1 MAGAKSKKLEEKV
14 ETVDLA
20 PMQKEIDS
28 LKSELSSLKKEM
40 VECKKCCSA
49 KQSSGGTSALAQQLV
64 DALKEMTGP
73 NTKGVR
79 NYVRSIFK

>member
-1 MAGAKSKKLEEKV
+1 MAAAKSKKEEVV
-14 ETVDLA
+14 EVDLA
-20 PMQKEIDS
+20 PVQKELDV
-28 LKSELSSLKKEM
+28 LKKEVASLKKEM
-40 VECKKCCSA
+40 AECKKSCSS

>member
-1 MAGAKSKKLEEKV
+1 MATAKSKKEEV
-14 ETVDLA
+14 AGAVDLA
-20 PMQKEIDS
+20 PMQKELDA
-28 LKSELSSLKKEM
+28 LKKEIASLKKEM
-40 VECKKCCSA
+40 AECKKSCSA
-49 KQSSGGTSALAQQLV
+49 KSSGGTSALAQQLV

>member
-1 MAGAKSKKLEEKV
+1 MAAAKSKKEEAV
-14 ETVDLA
+14 AVDLA
-20 PMQKEIDS
+20 PMQKEIDA
-28 LKSELSSLKKEM
+28 LKKEISALKKEM
-40 VECKKCCSA
+40 AECKKSCSS

>member
-1 MAGAKSKKLEEKV
+1 MAAAKSKKEEV
-14 ETVDLA
+14 VAVDLA
-20 PMQKEIDS
+20 PMQKEIDA

-40 VECKKCCSA
+40 TELKKAPKASA
-49 KQSSGGTSALAQQLV
+49 GGSSALAQQLV

>member
-1 MAGAKSKKLEEKV
+1 MAAAKSKKEEV
-14 ETVDLA
+14 TVDLA
-20 PMQKEIDS
+20 PMQKEIDV
-28 LKSELSSLKKEM
+28 LKKEISALKKDM
-40 VECKKCCSA
+40 AECKKSCST

>member
-1 MAGAKSKKLEEKV
+1 MAAAKSKKEEV
-14 ETVDLA
+14 AVDLA
-20 PMQKEIDS
+20 PMQKEIDA
-28 LKSELSSLKKEM
+28 LKKEISALKKDM
-40 VECKKCCSA
+40 TECKKSCSA

-79 NYVRSIFK
+79 NHVRSIFK

>member
-1 MAGAKSKKLEEKV
+1 MAGAKSKKSEETV

-20 PMQKEIDS
+20 PMKKEIDA
-28 LKSELSSLKKEM
+28 LKSELSSLKKEIA
-40 VECKKCCSA
+40 ELKKA
-49 KQSSGGTSALAQQLV
+49 PKASSGGSSALAQQLV

>member
-1 MAGAKSKKLEEKV
+1 MAAAKSKKEEV
-14 ETVDLA
+14 EVVDLA
-20 PMQKEIDS
+20 PMQKEIDA

-40 VECKKCCSA
+40 AELKKA
-49 KQSSGGTSALAQQLV
+49 PKAPGGGSSALAQQLV

>member
-1 MAGAKSKKLEEKV
+1 MAAAKSKKEEV
-14 ETVDLA
+14 VDLA
-20 PMQKEIDS
+20 PMQKELDS
-28 LKSELSSLKKEM
+28 LKKEIASLKKEM
-40 VECKKCCSA
+40 AECKKSCNA

>member
-1 MAGAKSKKLEEKV
+1 MAAAKSKKEEV
-14 ETVDLA
+14 AGAVDLA
-20 PMQKEIDS
+20 PMQKELDA
-28 LKSELSSLKKEM
+28 LKKEM
-40 VECKKCCSA
+40 AECKKSCSA
-49 KQSSGGTSALAQQLV
+49 KSSGGTSALAQQLV

>member
-1 MAGAKSKKLEEKV
+1 MAGAKSKKSEEKV

-20 PMQKEIDS
+20 PMQKEIDA
-28 LKSELSSLKKEM
+28 LKSELSSLQKEIADLKKAP
-40 VECKKCCSA
+40 KASA
-49 KQSSGGTSALAQQLV
+49 GGSSALAQQLV

>member
-1 MAGAKSKKLEEKV
+1 MAAAKSKKEEV
-14 ETVDLA
+14 VAVDLA
-20 PMQKEIDS
+20 PMQKEIDA
-28 LKSELSSLKKEM
+28 LKKEISALKKDM
-40 VECKKCCSA
+40 AECKKSCSA

>member
-1 MAGAKSKKLEEKV
+1 MAAAKSKKSEEVV

-20 PMQKEIDS
+20 PVQKEIDT
-28 LKSELSSLKKEM
+28 LKSELSALKKELADL
-40 VECKKCCSA
+40 KKAPKASA
-49 KQSSGGTSALAQQLV
+49 GGSSALAQQLV

>member
-1 MAGAKSKKLEEKV
+1 MAVAKSKKSEEKV

-20 PMQKEIDS
+20 PMQKEIDA
-28 LKSELSSLKKEM
+28 LKSELSSLRKEM
-40 VECKKCCSA
+40 SELKKAPKPSA
-49 KQSSGGTSALAQQLV
+49 GGSSALAQQLV
-64 DALKEMTGP
+64 DALKEMSGP

>member
-1 MAGAKSKKLEEKV
+1 MAAAKSKKTEEKV
-14 ETVDLA
+14 EVVDLA
-20 PMQKEIDS
+20 PLQKEIDA
-28 LKSELSSLKKEM
+28 LKKE
-40 VECKKCCSA
+40 VSGLKKELTDLKKAPKASA
-49 KQSSGGTSALAQQLV
+49 GGSSALAQQLV